1 MSDKEGVCASFAVYD
16 AALFHLLEVIVEV
29 RDLWEIQRTIALVRI
44 VGGYFHNIEFDEEA
58 TWEIMRR
65 MLIVGEAAVSEL
77 QKMMVDAEDL
87 ENGFYSWL
95 YD

>member
-1 MSDKEGVCASFAVYD
+1 MSDEEGARASFAVYD
-16 AALFHLLEVIVEV
+16 AALFHLLEVILEV

-44 VGGYFHNIEFDEEA
+44 AGGYFHNIEFDEEA

-65 MLIVGEAAVSEL
+65 MLIVGEAAICEL
-77 QKMMVDAEDL
+77 QKMMADAEEL
-87 ENGFYSWL
+87 ETGFYSWL